1 MKRLFF
7 LLGMVLLKL
16 TVRTCP
22 GSYPK
27 RKLIFQPSI
36 FRCYVCWGR
45 LLFFDKKGF
54 QLNLFLEKGTRKTKK
69 IILVC
74 YFVFFFGD
82 DSPKVSFIIHNW
94 MFPKIGDTQNGW
106 FIMKNPIKMDDLE
119 VPLFLET
126 PNFVFGLKKTASLL
140 SHEKTLGDGSISPWC
155 CQTPVG
161 REWDRRL
168 SAEVVGMP
176 PFWKKRWVVKLIL
189 DDDFLTQP
197 FRPMK

>member
-1 MKRLFF
+1 MFVGEGYFF
-7 LLGMVLLKL
+7 L
-16 TVRTCP
+16 
-22 GSYPK
+22 
-27 RKLIFQPSI
+27 
-36 FRCYVCWGR
+36 
-45 LLFFDKKGF
+45 
-54 QLNLFLEKGTRKTKK
+54 TKK
-69 IILVC
+69 VSNSNFFGKREQGKQKKSSWCAILC
-74 YFVFFFGD
+74 IFLGD

-155 CQTPVG
+155 CQTPLG
-161 REWDRRL
+161 ESWIGWSADWDATISL
-168 SAEVVGMP
+168 
-176 PFWKKRWVVKLIL
+176 KRWVVKLIL